1 MTPGAPR
8 ADNVIDL
15 LEWRAA
21 RRPEPVPR
29 EVLAELD
36 AAARVF
42 DALLAQGHELRFDL
56 GSEGGRVRAE
66 LRSVQ
71 GEIVRPVS
79 LSEVVGV
86 GDLDPDVPAA

>member
-1 MTPGAPR
+1 MTAGAPR

-15 LEWRAA
+15 LEWRAM
-21 RRPEPVPR
+21 RRPESVPG

-56 GSEGGRVRAE
+56 GAEGGRVRAE
-66 LRSVQ
+66 LRSVE
-71 GEIVRPVS
+71 GDVVRPVS
-79 LSEVVGV
+79 LAEVVGV
-86 GDLDPDVPAA
+86 GDPDPDVPAA